1 MSEKKPKKP
10 ETEDY
15 FSYKPKALKFLTKEE
30 MRVVGDYYIIMQAL
44 RKKCMTAK
52 DIHNLYYDKEK
63 EEFGYTIKTIYRYI
77 EKLEK
82 VGLIKES
89 GYRITKGT
97 RISEKLYCR
106 AANLFYEEV
115 EEGEK
120 SWYEGSDGKEFVKSL
135 GILVSELLKN
145 PDFDHKAFYELF
157 KDFAI
162 EKDGVVLEV
171 IGKASENPE
180 IAELYTKLDIEKVNK
195 LNIYL
200 SFMITFMK
208 NPDYLEKF
216 LKLTEK

>member
-1 MSEKKPKKP
+1 
-10 ETEDY
+10 
-15 FSYKPKALKFLTKEE
+15 
-30 MRVVGDYYIIMQAL
+30 
-44 RKKCMTAK
+44 
-52 DIHNLYYDKEK
+52 
-63 EEFGYTIKTIYRYI
+63 I

-97 RISEKLYCR
+97 RISEKIYCR

-120 SWYEGSDGKEFVKSL
+120 SWYERPDGKEFVKSL
-135 GILVSELLKN
+135 GILVSELLEK

-157 KDFAI
+157 KNFAI

-200 SFMITFMK
+200 SFMITLMK
-208 NPDYLEKF
+208 NPEYLDKF
-216 LKLTEK
+216 LKLVEK